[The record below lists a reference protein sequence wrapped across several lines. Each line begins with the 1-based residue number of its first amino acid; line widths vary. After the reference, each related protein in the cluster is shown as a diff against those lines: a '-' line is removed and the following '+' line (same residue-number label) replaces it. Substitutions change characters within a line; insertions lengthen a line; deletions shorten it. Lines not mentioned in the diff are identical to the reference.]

1 MNRKQLYES
10 MGEIDETVLER
21 SEQNKR
27 AAPKRRLPRWAGLLA
42 AVLAVVVVGVAVLM
56 PGSGAAGQR
65 GLRHRNRPI
74 PRNAALPQRNR
85 RRF

>member
-42 AVLAVVVVGVAVLM
+42 AVLAVVVVG
-56 PGSGAAGQR
+56 R
-65 GLRHRNRPI
+65 GPC
-74 PRNAALPQRNR
+74 
-85 RRF
+85 